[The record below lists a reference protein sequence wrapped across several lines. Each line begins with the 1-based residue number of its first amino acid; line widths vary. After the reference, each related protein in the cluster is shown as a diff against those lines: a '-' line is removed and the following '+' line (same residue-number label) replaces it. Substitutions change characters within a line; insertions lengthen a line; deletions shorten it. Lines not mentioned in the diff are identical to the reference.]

1 MQVTFLGT
9 GAAPSMPSPFCACH
23 VCTNAR
29 RVGGKNLRRRSSII
43 VNDDLLVDIGPDIA
57 TASFAHGISLAGI
70 NVCLQTHAHEDHL
83 DVEFIISRH
92 AEYGTVVANGLLL
105 AGSGETL
112 RVVDEIVRRRCEYGS
127 IFDPNTQA
135 ALKMNVLCVA
145 PYEACMV
152 GNYRVTGIP
161 ANHGTAQGSL
171 LYSIEQE
178 NHAVFY
184 GTDTS
189 VLSEEV
195 WEHLTLLGTRYDL
208 LVLDHTYGIGF
219 DSRPAD
225 HLGSGDVIAHGDRF
239 RESGLLKDNGIVY
252 ATHISHE
259 GNLEHAEL
267 DEYAG
272 KHGYRVAFDGL
283 RLALDG

>member
-9 GAAPSMPSPFCACH
+9 GAALAMPSPFCTCH
-23 VCTNAR
+23 VCMDAR

-43 VNDDLLVDIGPDIA
+43 INDDLLVDIGPDLA
-57 TASFAHGISLAGI
+57 TASFEHGLSLAGI

-92 AEYGTVVANGLLL
+92 TEYGTVVANGLLFV
-105 AGSGETL
+105 GSSETL
-112 RVVDEIVRRRCEYGS
+112 RAVDGIVGQRSSYGS
-127 IFDPNTQA
+127 ILDPNTQT
-135 ALKMNVLCVA
+135 ALKMNVLCVV
-145 PYEACMV
+145 PYETCMV

-189 VLSEEV
+189 VLSEQV
-195 WEHLTLLGTRYDL
+195 WEHLLLFGTRYDL
-208 LVLDHTYGIGF
+208 LVLDHTYGIGL

-259 GNLEHAEL
+259 GNLEHDEL
-267 DEYAG
+267 DEYAVRR
-272 KHGYRVAFDGL
+272 GYRVAFDGL
-283 RLALDG
+283 RLSLDG

>member
-23 VCTNAR
+23 VCTDAR
-29 RVGGKNLRRRSSII
+29 RVGGKNLRRRSSITI
-43 VNDDLLVDIGPDIA
+43 NDDLLIDIGPDIA
-57 TASFAHGISLAGI
+57 AASFEHNLSLAGI
-70 NVCLQTHAHEDHL
+70 KVCLQTHAHEDHL
-83 DVEFIISRH
+83 DAEFIISRH
-92 AEYGTVVANGLLL
+92 ADYGTEVSRDLLFV
-105 AGSGETL
+105 GSSETL
-112 RVVDEIVRRRCEYGS
+112 KAVDEIVRRRCEYGS
-127 IFDPNTQA
+127 IFDADTQA
-135 ALKMNVLCVA
+135 ALKMNVLTVA
-145 PYEACMV
+145 LYESYTV
-152 GNYRVTGIP
+152 GSYRVTGYP
-161 ANHGTAQGSL
+161 ANHATDQASL
-171 LYSIEQE
+171 LYSIEQG

-195 WEHLTLLGTRYDL
+195 WGRLLLHGTRHDL

-225 HLGSGDVIAHGDRF
+225 HLASGDVIAHAKRF
-239 RESGLLKDNGIVY
+239 REVGLLKDNGMVY

-259 GNLEHAEL
+259 GNLEH
-267 DEYAG
+267 DEFDDYAM

-283 RLALDG
+283 RLQLDD

>member
-9 GAAPSMPSPFCACH
+9 GAAPSMPIPFCTCH
-23 VCTNAR
+23 VCLDAR

-43 VNDDLLVDIGPDIA
+43 INDDLLVDIGPDIA
-57 TASFAHGISLAGI
+57 TASFEHNVSLAGI

-83 DVEFIISRH
+83 DAEFIISRH
-92 AEYGTVVANGLLL
+92 AEYGTIVSSDLLFV
-105 AGSGETL
+105 GSGETL
-112 RVVDEIVRRRCEYGS
+112 KVVDENVRRRCEYGS
-127 IFDPNTQA
+127 IFDPDTQA
-135 ALKMNVLCVA
+135 ALKMNVLSVA
-145 PYEACMV
+145 PYEACTV
-152 GNYRVTGIP
+152 GNYRVTGYP
-161 ANHGTAQGSL
+161 ADHATDQASL
-171 LYSIEQE
+171 LYSLEQE

-189 VLSEEV
+189 ILSEEV
-195 WEHLTLLGTRYDL
+195 WEHLLRHRTRYDL
-208 LVLDHTYGIGF
+208 IVLDHTYGIGLE
-219 DSRPAD
+219 SRPED
-225 HLGSGDVIAHGDRF
+225 HLGSRDVIAHADRF

-272 KHGYRVAFDGL
+272 KHGYRVAYDGL
-283 RLALDG
+283 RLVLDG